1 MSGLSEKVGGAFGC
15 LMAIAW
21 MLYGVAILV
30 VGWIGINEEY
40 GFWWA
45 FAAVVLAFVLRFTLP
60 ITYGA
65 IIGSMY
71 LWDWHWIGA
80 TLFALP
86 GLVFMVPALFAMIIG
101 LFSRR

>member
-1 MSGLSEKVGGAFGC
+1 MHGLFGKVSGAFGC

-21 MLYGVAILV
+21 MIYGVALLV

-40 GFWWA
+40 GYWWA
-45 FAAVVLAFVLRFTLP
+45 AAALIVSFVLRFTLP

-65 IIGSMY
+65 ILGAMS
-71 LWDWHWIGA
+71 LWGWHWIGA

-86 GLVFMVPALFAMIIG
+86 GLIFMVPALLAIIIG